1 MFFQNVQVVGKAKS
15 WKRWGYL
22 FIFYLFIYLED
33 WKHFCRNKLKNYSV
47 QRTCKT
53 KKIYS
58 FMHKLNIF
66 FLILIYLFSF
76 NFFYNFEHIFY
87 SCFYTTK
94 QEENNTNFLIF
105 YFFLIIQFEKKKDL
119 YILYSFS
126 FLIFLF
132 LYFFS
137 HKSNIQFSI

>member
-1 MFFQNVQVVGKAKS
+1 MSVISGVSVITCFKYHSIFFADVP
-15 WKRWGYL
+15 
-22 FIFYLFIYLED
+22 LFIYL
-33 WKHFCRNKLKNYSV
+33 
-47 QRTCKT
+47 QRTWKT

-58 FMHKLNIF
+58 FMHKLNNF

-105 YFFLIIQFEKKKDL
+105 YLFLIIQFEKKNHL
-119 YILYSFS
+119 YIFYSFS

-132 LYFFS
+132 LHFF
-137 HKSNIQFSI
+137 FP